1 HSIWTSVNN
10 NKGLFPISVATE
22 KITSFAMSVELK
34 CRLIASKYS
43 AWQQE
48 AYNEIMRAYNEQLQA
63 YNDAQAVIENTAL
76 AIEAEEEKTT
86 PRNPLFNS
94 EIIENELKRICIEMI
109 TKPFG
114 IQQGKAFYQNAQ
126 CDVPQLQLTE
136 ELDSYSSTVKFFEQA
151 FDWQILSY
159 HFYPYYWAKKC
170 DWKNL
175 FQIQESTDHIFK

>member
-1 HSIWTSVNN
+1 YTNIAALYNANVMTPEDQYTSISDSYSQPIGNTNTPQGFIYQSLQIPLDYECYQVRGNVNFNYKAGSGSKAFFKASFAGKTWQKINLRGDSNETHSIWTSVNN

-76 AIEAEEEKTT
+76 AIEAEEEK
-86 PRNPLFNS
+86 
-94 EIIENELKRICIEMI
+94 
-109 TKPFG
+109 
-114 IQQGKAFYQNAQ
+114 
-126 CDVPQLQLTE
+126 
-136 ELDSYSSTVKFFEQA
+136 
-151 FDWQILSY
+151 
-159 HFYPYYWAKKC
+159 
-170 DWKNL
+170 
-175 FQIQESTDHIFK
+175 